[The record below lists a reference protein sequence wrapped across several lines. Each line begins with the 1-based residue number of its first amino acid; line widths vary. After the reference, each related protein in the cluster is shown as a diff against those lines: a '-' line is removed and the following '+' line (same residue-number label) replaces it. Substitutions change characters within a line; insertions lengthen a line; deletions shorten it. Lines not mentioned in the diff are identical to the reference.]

1 MKRIIMIAFALAAIC
16 TVKAVERPKLIIGII
31 VDQMRWDYLNY
42 YDYTFGDDGFRRLLG
57 GGYSFDNCMIDY
69 IPTVTAVGH
78 TAVYTGSVP
87 AITGI
92 AGNNF
97 YIGDTKTYCCADNAV
112 STVGS
117 TTDEAGRMSP
127 RNLRVTTMTDAVKM
141 AQDGHSKTVG
151 ISLKDRGA
159 ILPAGH
165 TADAAYWFD
174 NAEGVFITSTYYMDT
189 LPAWVRE
196 FNEANHR
203 TEDVRYN
210 PEGDNIVALFAMAA
224 IEGES
229 LGQRSATDFLTVS
242 FSSTDYVGHR
252 YGTRSEQTEEVYR
265 ELDRQIAALLKYLDE
280 KVGTDNYLLFLS
292 ADHAGAHNA
301 DEMQA
306 MRVPAGKWRETSITD
321 ELNAWLQ
328 KTYETTERPV
338 RDMIEYRIYLDHNAI
353 RRMGAEVSDVKNR
366 LTDYLTEG
374 DSIAYAVD
382 FNHVAMQTIPNEIRD
397 RIVRGYNPKRSGDI
411 QIILQP
417 GWYAQA
423 DDGYEAGTNHGVWCP
438 YDSHIPLIFYGW
450 NVPEGHSEREV
461 HITDIAPTVCS
472 MLHVQMPDGC
482 IGQPVSF

>member
-1 MKRIIMIAFALAAIC
+1 MIAFALAVIC
-16 TVKAVERPKLIIGII
+16 TVKAVERPKLVIGII

-117 TTDEAGRMSP
+117 ITDEAGRMSP

-174 NAEGVFITSTYYMDT
+174 NAEGVFITSTYYMDA

-196 FNEANHR
+196 FNEANRR
-203 TEDVRYN
+203 TNDVRYN
-210 PEGDNIVALFAMAA
+210 PEGNNIVALFAMAA

-229 LGQRSATDFLTVS
+229 LGQRFATDFLTVS

-265 ELDRQIAALLKYLDE
+265 ELDRQIAALLNCLDE

-321 ELNAWLQ
+321 ELNTWLQ
-328 KTYETTERPV
+328 QTYKTTERPV

-353 RRMGAEVSDVKNR
+353 RRMGAEVSDVKSR
-366 LTDYLTEG
+366 LADYLTEG

-382 FNHVAMQTIPNEIRD
+382 FNHVVAQTIPNEIRD

-472 MLHVQMPDGC
+472 MLHVQVPDGC
-482 IGQPVSF
+482 IGQPMPF